1 MHLLRGVPHA
11 PSLNTPIIPLQNCNK
26 IIMFIDYY
34 FLRFCDKLRDSSPN
48 PKNRSTLRPY
58 WVPSAVM
65 SLYAAGFSSLYD
77 VLGVIKFCAPPHSW
91 VSSLSAFDFSFSFFL
106 FLFSL
111 SLRRDTSCSELTLL
125 FRVVFKECVLIA
137 WQSGEPTDIRAGS
150 VRVCTGLQLKHSA
163 VRRSKV
169 GGDLRSRSSCV
180 QIETHRTF
188 VRRHPHTGPRRKHH
202 GNDYLHTFYR
212 WIPAVRGAWQV
223 SCCYINYPE
232 SPACSLTPSR
242 NLTEHEESR
251 SAHLRWWLQ
260 LHPSKTNARW
270 SGATKISSKPKSL
283 VQGVFC
289 GLLEMHEPTSDGV

>member
-77 VLGVIKFCAPPHSW
+77 VLSVIKFCAPPHSW

-111 SLRRDTSCSELTLL
+111 SL
-125 FRVVFKECVLIA
+125 
-137 WQSGEPTDIRAGS
+137 SGETRHIVSSHYCFVWYSKSASSLLGRA
-150 VRVCTGLQLKHSA
+150 
-163 VRRSKV
+163 
-169 GGDLRSRSSCV
+169 
-180 QIETHRTF
+180 
-188 VRRHPHTGPRRKHH
+188 
-202 GNDYLHTFYR
+202 
-212 WIPAVRGAWQV
+212 
-223 SCCYINYPE
+223 E
-232 SPACSLTPSR
+232 SPLTSEPGACVCVPACNWSTPPSGG
-242 NLTEHEESR
+242 
-251 SAHLRWWLQ
+251 LRWAETWDRG
-260 LHPSKTNARW
+260 PPVCR
-270 SGATKISSKPKSL
+270 
-283 VQGVFC
+283 
-289 GLLEMHEPTSDGV
+289 